1 MEIQEESLVTKVIT
15 VKSKEDFSKLNDAA
29 AALAQGKLVAFPTE
43 TVYGLGANALNDKAV
58 NSIFMAKGRPQDNP
72 LIVHIAEKD
81 DIYSLVKSVP
91 EIAEKILDALSP
103 GPITIILEKSEIVPD
118 VVTAGGTTVAIRIPE
133 NEIARELIKKAGV
146 PVAAPSA
153 NTSGRPSPTKAEHV
167 LEDLGDAVDFVIDG
181 GSCRV
186 GLESTVLDLTV
197 APPKILRPGG
207 VTHEELTALIGTVIG
222 YEAGGDNVSAPK
234 SPGMKYKH
242 YAPKAKM
249 TVFQGENI
257 EKEIKNA
264 INSSRSEKIYVLT
277 SGEREY
283 ENAVTIN
290 CGKTPEEYSKN
301 LFDALR
307 CADRASAQIVFAEF
321 PFASGG
327 ITTAL
332 FNRIYKSCG
341 GNVKICK

>member
-1 MEIQEESLVTKVIT
+1 MSRVIC
-15 VKSKEDFSKLNDAA
+15 VKSKEDFLKINDAA
-29 AALAQGKLVAFPTE
+29 RALAQGKLVAFPTE
-43 TVYGLGANALNDKAV
+43 TVYGLGANALDDAAV
-58 NSIFMAKGRPQDNP
+58 ASIFSAKGRPQDNP

-81 DIYSLVKSVP
+81 DIYRLVKSVP
-91 EIAEKILDALSP
+91 EIAEKILDTLSP
-103 GPITIILEKSEIVPD
+103 GPITIILEKSDIVPA
-118 VVTAGGTTVAIRIPE
+118 VVTAGGETVAIRIPE
-133 NEIARELIKKAGV
+133 NEIARELIRQAGV

-167 LEDLGDAVDFVIDG
+167 LEDLGSAVEFIIDG

-197 APPKILRPGG
+197 TPPKILRPGG

-222 YEAGGDNVSAPK
+222 YEAGGDNVTAPK

-249 TVFQGENI
+249 TVFKGENI
-257 EKEIKNA
+257 EKEIKSA
-264 INSSRSEKIYVLT
+264 INSCKNEKIYVLT
-277 SGEREY
+277 AGKKEY
-283 ENAVTIN
+283 ENATAIN
-290 CGKTPEEYSKN
+290 CGKTPQEYSKN

-307 CADRASAQIVFAEF
+307 CADREGAKIVFAEF
-321 PFASGG
+321 PFSSGG